1 MVELLNPLYIIIN
14 IFVLIFTTINNLMI
28 CSVLCLCGGRGVIP
42 PFAVCV
48 RWMVHESSQLSCVY
62 D

>member
-28 CSVLCLCGGRGVIP
+28 CSVLCLCGAG
-42 PFAVCV
+42 A
-48 RWMVHESSQLSCVY
+48 
-62 D
+62 